1 MVNLYILN
9 PAHKLRFVSRLM
21 LRGTKRI
28 LRNFAAPSSVS
39 KTPAVAVEEERPP
52 KVNILDLIKT
62 DLRPVP
68 RGGLTRNAEYYRDES
83 EGGFCVFR
91 LEDTLFK
98 VFNTVPRGVNK
109 QCSSR

>member
-1 MVNLYILN
+1 MVNLYIVN
-9 PAHKLRFVSRLM
+9 PAHKLRFVSRLI

-28 LRNFAAPSSVS
+28 LRNFTAPSSVS
-39 KTPAVAVEEERPP
+39 KTPAEVEVEEERSP
-52 KVNILDLIKT
+52 KVNVLNLIKT

-98 VFNTVPRGVNK
+98 VFNI
-109 QCSSR
+109 CSSGIV